1 MELGDCQPSE
11 YNTLKPSELKSTDLV
26 FASGE
31 TNPLLFLNQF
41 EKCIDVKSDKDK
53 MYIIQHFVDESHKGK
68 TVN

>member
-1 MELGDCQPSE
+1 MELGACQPAE

-26 FASGE
+26 FASGA

-53 MYIIQHFVDESHKGK
+53 KYNIGHFVDECHKGK
-68 TVN
+68 IVI